1 MQKDITGIMVY
12 YYVVCK
18 RKLWYFSNDLTM
30 EHNDE
35 NVAIGKSI
43 DENTYND
50 EDKHINIRDIINIDY
65 IKERNVTHEV
75 KKSRSIEEASIKQV
89 EYYLYYLEK
98 QGVLNV
104 YGILDYP
111 LIKKRKEIYLT
122 DEVRQEIEDILE
134 NIKNLLSMDIPPEY
148 KKIGICKKC
157 AYYDICAI

>member
-50 EDKHINIRDIINIDY
+50 EDKHINIRNIINIDY
-65 IKERNVTHEV
+65 IKERNVIHEV

-111 LIKKRKEIYLT
+111 LIKKEKRYT
-122 DEVRQEIEDILE
+122 
-134 NIKNLLSMDIPPEY
+134 
-148 KKIGICKKC
+148 
-157 AYYDICAI
+157 

>member
-50 EDKHINIRDIINIDY
+50 EDKHINIRNIINIDY
-65 IKERNVTHEV
+65 IKERNVIHEV

-98 QGVLNV
+98 QGVLNI

-122 DEVRQEIEDILE
+122 DEVRQEIEDILG
-134 NIKNLLSMDIPPEY
+134 NIKNILNMDIPPEY